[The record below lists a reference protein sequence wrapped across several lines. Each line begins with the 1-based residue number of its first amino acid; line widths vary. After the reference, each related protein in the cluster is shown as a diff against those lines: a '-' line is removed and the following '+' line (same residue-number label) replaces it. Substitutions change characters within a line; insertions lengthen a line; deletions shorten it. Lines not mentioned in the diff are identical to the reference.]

1 LKCQS
6 LVWKKK
12 IIAFSFFEVTR
23 KILNLIYIL
32 GAMYCKKE
40 KIKFQNCKPVWSGI
54 GQKNAFRKDFTT
66 PIKTSDEKHARH
78 VSEIDKG
85 WRSR

>member
-1 LKCQS
+1 
-6 LVWKKK
+6 
-12 IIAFSFFEVTR
+12 
-23 KILNLIYIL
+23 
-32 GAMYCKKE
+32 MYCKKE